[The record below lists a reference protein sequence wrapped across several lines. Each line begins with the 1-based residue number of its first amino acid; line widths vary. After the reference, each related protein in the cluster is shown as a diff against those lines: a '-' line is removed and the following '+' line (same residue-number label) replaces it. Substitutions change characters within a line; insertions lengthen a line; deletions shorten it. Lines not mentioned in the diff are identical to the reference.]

1 MYFKSIEDILNSGI
15 LSERISEGF
24 SDNVL
29 KSTRLEREIFR
40 DIRDKTPEIKEF
52 ETEGRQYLSSI
63 KQLIND
69 VFQAFYTITPKML
82 DDEELSPTAKKV
94 NKIILSCLLT
104 QDEYASRKA
113 VCEGCEMPAME
124 AAIVF
129 IRNLMPRLNGIAK
142 ALSGGDSEKADEM
155 IAAFKKGF
163 DQATK
168 AWGKSLPDI
177 SGRTYDAVMKKFD
190 AWKNGTETAKT
201 ETEE

>member
-104 QDEYASRKA
+104 QDEYARA
-113 VCEGCEMPAME
+113 VKCLQWRRRLCLY
-124 AAIVF
+124 AI
-129 IRNLMPRLNGIAK
+129 LCQ
-142 ALSGGDSEKADEM
+142 D
-155 IAAFKKGF
+155 
-163 DQATK
+163 
-168 AWGKSLPDI
+168 
-177 SGRTYDAVMKKFD
+177 
-190 AWKNGTETAKT
+190 
-201 ETEE
+201 

>member
-82 DDEELSPTAKKV
+82 VVAAGAVLLLWPLNYVFE
-94 NKIILSCLLT
+94 KI
-104 QDEYASRKA
+104 A
-113 VCEGCEMPAME
+113 
-124 AAIVF
+124 
-129 IRNLMPRLNGIAK
+129 NRLR
-142 ALSGGDSEKADEM
+142 
-155 IAAFKKGF
+155 
-163 DQATK
+163 
-168 AWGKSLPDI
+168 GKIEFS
-177 SGRTYDAVMKKFD
+177 
-190 AWKNGTETAKT
+190 
-201 ETEE
+201 

>member
-113 VCEGCEMPAME
+113 V
-124 AAIVF
+124 
-129 IRNLMPRLNGIAK
+129 
-142 ALSGGDSEKADEM
+142 
-155 IAAFKKGF
+155 
-163 DQATK
+163 
-168 AWGKSLPDI
+168 
-177 SGRTYDAVMKKFD
+177 
-190 AWKNGTETAKT
+190 
-201 ETEE
+201 

>member
-129 IRNLMPRLNGIAK
+129 IRNLMPRLNGMAK
-142 ALSGGDSEKADEM
+142 
-155 IAAFKKGF
+155 
-163 DQATK
+163 
-168 AWGKSLPDI
+168 PCP
-177 SGRTYDAVMKKFD
+177 AV
-190 AWKNGTETAKT
+190 TET
-201 ETEE
+201 